1 MYNKSLAGSLCQI
14 PHIIIIMWEC
24 TSTARSHPAAIMLN
38 AENLAFSCTDACT
51 VYGNHRNMITI
62 IIIIIIIII
71 NAVVYSN
78 IKF

>member
-38 AENLAFSCTDACT
+38 AENLAL
-51 VYGNHRNMITI
+51 
-62 IIIIIIIII
+62 
-71 NAVVYSN
+71 VVLMRVQFMGTTE
-78 IKF
+78 I